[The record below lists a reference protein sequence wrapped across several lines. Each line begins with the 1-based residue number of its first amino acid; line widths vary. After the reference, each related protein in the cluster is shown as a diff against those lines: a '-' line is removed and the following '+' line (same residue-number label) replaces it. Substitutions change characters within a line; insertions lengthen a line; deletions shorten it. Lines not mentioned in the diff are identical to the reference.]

1 MLLPRRLL
9 LAVFAG
15 GCVGALARIALTELL
30 PHEPGRFSWATLTA
44 NLLGAFVLG
53 LVVTRA
59 QEHSPHPDWSHPLVG
74 TGFCGALTTFSTMQ
88 LELLELLDAGRVGI
102 ALLYAGASVAAGLL
116 AIVLGTSLVRRW
128 IEARPL

>member
-1 MLLPRRLL
+1 MLPPRRLL

-15 GCVGALARIALTELL
+15 GCAGALARFALSEWL
-30 PHEPGRFSWATLTA
+30 PADPGRFSWATLTA
-44 NLLGAFVLG
+44 NVLGAFVLG

-59 QEHSPHPDWSHPLVG
+59 QEHTPHPDWSHPLVG

-88 LELLELLDAGRVGI
+88 LELLELLDAGRLSV
-102 ALLYAGASVAAGLL
+102 ALLYAGASVAAGLV
-116 AIVLGTSLVRRW
+116 AIVLGTTLVRRW